1 MKATT
6 SKPAASKTATKETK
20 KAATETK
27 ATPVLNEASVTII
40 AETEN
45 KAQETPFYVDHNLI
59 AQTAYFLWQ
68 TEGCQPGLDEEY
80 WLRAEAS
87 LQPKK

>member
-27 ATPVLNEASVTII
+27 ATAVLNEASVTII
-40 AETEN
+40 ADDKQTVETS
-45 KAQETPFYVDHNLI
+45 FFVDHNLI

-68 TEGCQPGLDEEY
+68 TEGCQIGLDEEY